1 MKRTT
6 EPRWHGGG
14 RNSNL
19 TQGDLQLIET
29 IKRERPTL
37 SLREIYDGFI
47 EFGDIPKGSS
57 RSAIS
62 RPLNNNMLS
71 GLNIQ
76 GKKISTVAEERCT
89 VENMA
94 YTQMSID
101 LYKLN
106 ILVNSVCEPL
116 SNTRMAD

>member
-1 MKRTT
+1 MERTT
-6 EPRWHGGG
+6 EPRRHGGG

-37 SLREIYDGFI
+37 SLRENYDEI
-47 EFGDIPKGSS
+47 TEFGDIPKGTS
-57 RSAIS
+57 RSPIS
-62 RPLNNNMLS
+62 RALNNILS
-71 GLNIQ
+71 GL
-76 GKKISTVAEERCT
+76 KWEKISTVGEERFT

-94 YTQMSID
+94 YTQMFID

-106 ILVNSVCEPL
+106 ILVNSVCNPL
-116 SNTRMAD
+116 SNTSV